1 MKKSILITLVAV
13 LGLVFAFGGCS
24 KTEENQATTAS
35 QDSEQVAASAPAA
48 DPNVWRGTVAETMD
62 AGGYTYV
69 LLDQEGT
76 QRWVAGPVVKVAVGD
91 KIIMGAGMEM
101 RNFKS
106 NALDRTFEAIYF
118 VAAIE
123 PDDGHS
129 HAADETHGTT
139 PAAKPQGGMP
149 GMMGG
154 GGSSGHTTTD
164 VAGVEGVDKAA
175 GGVTVAELYGQS
187 ADLAN
192 QSVTLRGRVVK
203 FTPNIMGT
211 NWIHVQDGTGSQGT
225 HDLTVTTSATV
236 QVGDM
241 VVIKGAV
248 TVNKDFGA
256 GYRYAVIIE
265 NADVTVE

>member
-13 LGLVFAFGGCS
+13 LGLLVAFAGCS
-24 KTEENQATTAS
+24 KTEENQAATTT

-62 AGGYTYV
+62 SGGYTYA
-69 LLDQEGT
+69 LLDMDDT
-76 QRWVAGPVVKVAVGD
+76 QKWVAGPVTTVAVGD
-91 KIIMGAGMEM
+91 KVIMSAGMEM

-106 NALDRTFEAIYF
+106 NSMDRTFDVIYF

-129 HAADETHGTT
+129 HAADGSHDST

-175 GGVTVAELYGQS
+175 GGVTVAEIYGQS

-211 NWIHVQDGTGSQGT
+211 NWIHVQDGTGSEGT

-236 QVGDM
+236 QVGDL

-265 NADVTVE
+265 NADITVE

>member
-1 MKKSILITLVAV
+1 
-13 LGLVFAFGGCS
+13 
-24 KTEENQATTAS
+24 
-35 QDSEQVAASAPAA
+35 
-48 DPNVWRGTVAETMD
+48 
-62 AGGYTYV
+62 
-69 LLDQEGT
+69 
-76 QRWVAGPVVKVAVGD
+76 
-91 KIIMGAGMEM
+91 
-101 RNFKS
+101 
-106 NALDRTFEAIYF
+106 
-118 VAAIE
+118 
-123 PDDGHS
+123 
-129 HAADETHGTT
+129 
-139 PAAKPQGGMP
+139 MP

-175 GGVTVAELYGQS
+175 GGVTVAEIYGQS

-211 NWIHVQDGTGSQGT
+211 NWIHVQDGTGSEGT

-236 QVGDM
+236 QVGDL

-256 GYRYAVIIE
+256 GYRYAVI
-265 NADVTVE
+265 VEDASME